1 MVRICGVCQAKLTE
15 LGRTAGV
22 FCDRSTCPWPRLG
35 TAYRAAVGARVKRE
49 EG

>member
-1 MVRICGVCQAKLTE
+1 MVRVCGVCAARVTE
-15 LGRTAGV
+15 LGRREGV
-22 FCDRSTCPWPRLG
+22 FCDRGNCPWPRLG